1 MNKGLDEYMS
11 TNWHPDAD
19 ETEDGF
25 VITVPALEDFA
36 VHGDTEKEAWADYP
50 DALRSHLAGYI
61 AVDKVVPVPFKI
73 AQTAGEPKS
82 VANAEFV
89 KGFGVVNAFGVD
101 VRTGLR
107 YETAG
112 G

>member
-1 MNKGLDEYMS
+1 MNKGLEEYMS
-11 TNWHPDAD
+11 MNWHPDAD

-36 VHGDTEKEAWADYP
+36 VHGDTEEEAWADYP

-61 AVDKVVPVPFKI
+61 AVDRVVPVPFKI
-73 AQTAGEPKS
+73 AQMAGEPDS
-82 VANAEFV
+82 VEN
-89 KGFGVVNAFGVD
+89 GDPVNAFGVD

-112 G
+112 S